1 MKAEKL
7 LFITGKLAEKSLN
20 KVLQEI
26 QDKNQANPK
35 TPTFK
40 YPRFEYKVEQIG
52 VSVAALMTPDLI
64 ARRLKS
70 SGDANKMIL
79 PGLCQGDLSALHR
92 QYGIPVERGPD
103 DLKDLPQYFGQI
115 GIAPDLS
122 QYSCQIFAEIVDAP
136 DLTVDEIVAKSN
148 KFKAQG
154 ANVIDL
160 GCLPGK
166 PFKHLADSIRALKS
180 AGFKVSVDSMNTDE
194 LLLAGKAGADYLLSL
209 TEKTLWI
216 ADAVEAAPVLVP
228 AKPGNLASLYR
239 AIEICLKKGK
249 PFYADAILD
258 PIHFGL
264 TDSIVRYH
272 KLRKKYPQINILMGV
287 GNLTE
292 LTDADTT
299 GINAVLFG
307 IISELNINAVLATSV
322 SAHAVNAIA
331 EADIARRMNYRAKQD
346 DRLPRG
352 YSNGLLGLHDRKPF
366 SYNATEIAEFAAQ
379 IKDPS
384 FRIMVSEDGVHVYNR
399 DGLLQAIDPFAFYPD
414 LKVENDASHSFY
426 LGVELA
432 RAQIA
437 YQLKKRYV
445 QDEELNWGVSNV
457 VPSKDDRKS
466 TDRKKHR
473 ETSLKEKQTKKL
485 DSRLRGDEK

>member
-1 MKAEKL
+1 MKKTDHL
-7 LFITGKLAEKSLN
+7 LFVTGKLAEKSLH
-20 KVLQEI
+20 KVLAEVTS
-26 QDKNQANPK
+26 NPK
-35 TPTFK
+35 TPAFK
-40 YPRFEYKVEQIG
+40 YRIEQIG

-70 SGDANKMIL
+70 AGNANKMIL
-79 PGLCQGDLSALHR
+79 PGLCQGDLSALRR
-92 QYGIPVERGPD
+92 QYGIPVERGPA

-115 GIAPDLS
+115 GANPDLS

-136 DLTVDEIVAKSN
+136 DLTVDEIITKAE
-148 KFKAQG
+148 KFKRQG

-166 PFKHLADSIRALKS
+166 PFLHLADSIKALKQAS
-180 AGFKVSVDSMNTDE
+180 FKVSVDSMNTDE
-194 LLLAGKAGADYLLSL
+194 LLLAGKSGADYLLSL
-209 TEKTLWI
+209 TEKNVWI
-216 ADAVEAAPVLVP
+216 ADKVAATPILIP
-228 AKPGNLASLYR
+228 AKPGNMASLYR
-239 AIEICLKKGK
+239 AIEICLKNNKL
-249 PFYADAILD
+249 FFADAILD

-264 TDSIVRYH
+264 TQSIVRYS

-299 GINAVLFG
+299 GINAILFG

-322 SAHAVNAIA
+322 SAHATNAIA
-331 EADIARRMNYRAKQD
+331 EADIARRVNYRAKQD

-366 SYNATEIAEFAAQ
+366 SYNHQEISDFAAQ

-384 FRIMVSEDGVHVYNR
+384 FRIQVSQDGVHVYNR
-399 DGLLQAIDPFAFYPD
+399 DGLLQAIDPFQFYAD
-414 LKVENDASHSFY
+414 LKVENDASHAFY

-437 YQLKKRYV
+437 WQLKKRYV
-445 QDEELNWGVSNV
+445 QDEELNWGVASMPAN
-457 VPSKDDRKS
+457 KEDRQS
-466 TDRKKHR
+466 HR
-473 ETSLKEKQTKKL
+473 EQSLMEKKRSKKVV
-485 DSRLRGDEK
+485 

>member
-1 MKAEKL
+1 MKKADNL
-7 LFITGKLAEKSLN
+7 LFVTGKLAEKSLH
-20 KVLQEI
+20 KVLQEVT
-26 QDKNQANPK
+26 ANPK
-35 TPTFK
+35 TPKFK
-40 YPRFEYKVEQIG
+40 YRVEQVG

-92 QYGIPVERGPD
+92 QYGIPVERGPE

-122 QYSCQIFAEIVDAP
+122 NYSCQIFAEIVDAP
-136 DLTVDEIVAKSN
+136 DLTVDEIVAKATR
-148 KFKAQG
+148 FVAQG

-166 PFKHLADSIRALKS
+166 PFLHLADSIKALKS
-180 AGFKVSVDSMNTDE
+180 AGFKVSVDSMNADE
-194 LLLAGKAGADYLLSL
+194 LLLAGKSGADYLLSL

-216 ADAVEAAPVLVP
+216 ADAVEAMPVLIP
-228 AKPGNLASLYR
+228 AKPGNMSSLYR
-239 AIEICLKKGK
+239 AIEICQKNNK
-249 PFYADAILD
+249 PFIADAILD

-272 KLRKKYPQINILMGV
+272 KLRKKYPKIQIMMGI

-299 GINAVLFG
+299 GINAILFG

-331 EADIARRMNYRAKQD
+331 EADIARRVNYRAKQD

-366 SYNATEIAEFAAQ
+366 SYNAAEIAEFAAQ

-384 FRIMVSEDGVHVYNR
+384 FRIMVSDAGVHVYNR
-399 DGLLQAIDPFAFYPD
+399 DGLLQELDPFAFYPN
-414 LKVENDASHSFY
+414 LGVENDASHAFY

-437 YQLKKRYV
+437 WQLKKRYV
-445 QDEELNWGVSNV
+445 QDEELNWGL
-457 VPSKDDRKS
+457 PDDGRQKTEDRKS
-466 TDRKKHR
+466 HR
-473 ETSLKEKQTKKL
+473 EASLKEKHAKKM
-485 DSRLRGDEK
+485 DSRLRAKDD

>member
-1 MKAEKL
+1 MIKNPNQPDNL
-7 LFITGKLAEKSLN
+7 LFVTGKLAEKSLY
-20 KVLQEI
+20 KVLQEV
-26 QDKNQANPK
+26 NSNPK
-35 TPTFK
+35 TPPFK
-40 YPRFEYKVEQIG
+40 YRVEQIG
-52 VSVAALMTPDLI
+52 VSVAALMTPALI
-64 ARRLKS
+64 ARRLKNT
-70 SGDANKMIL
+70 GNANKMIL
-79 PGLCQGDLSALHR
+79 PGLCQGDLSQLHR

-122 QYSCQIFAEIVDAP
+122 NYSCQIFAEIVDAP
-136 DLTVDEIVAKSN
+136 DLTVDEIVAKATR
-148 KFKAQG
+148 FVAQG

-160 GCLPGK
+160 GCLSGK
-166 PFKHLADSIRALKS
+166 PFLHLADTIKALKS
-180 AGFKVSVDSMNTDE
+180 ADFKVSVDSLNADE
-194 LLLAGKAGADYLLSL
+194 LLLAGKSGADYLLSL

-216 ADAVEAAPVLVP
+216 ADAVEAMPVLIP
-228 AKPGNLASLYR
+228 AKPGNMSSLYR
-239 AIEICLKKGK
+239 AIEICLKNNK
-249 PFYADAILD
+249 PFIADAILD

-272 KLRKKYPQINILMGV
+272 KLRKKYPQIQIMMGI

-299 GINAVLFG
+299 GINAILFG

-331 EADIARRMNYRAKQD
+331 EADIARRVNYRAKQD

-366 SYNATEIAEFAAQ
+366 SYNAAEIADFAAQ

-384 FRIMVSEDGVHVYNR
+384 FRIMVSEMGVYVYNR
-399 DGLLQAIDPFAFYPD
+399 NRLLQNIDPFAFYPN
-414 LKVENDASHSFY
+414 LGVENDASHAFY

-437 YQLKKRYV
+437 HQLKKRYV
-445 QDEELNWGVSNV
+445 QDEELNWGVASQGRGH
-457 VPSKDDRKS
+457 KTEDRKS
-466 TDRKKHR
+466 HR
-473 ETSLKEKQTKKL
+473 EASLKEKKSKKN
-485 DSRLRGDEK
+485 DF

>member
-1 MKAEKL
+1 MKGEKL
-7 LFITGKLAEKSLN
+7 LFVTGKLAEKSLN

-26 QDKNQANPK
+26 QANPPNNSK
-35 TPTFK
+35 PPTFK
-40 YPRFEYKVEQIG
+40 YRVEQIG

-79 PGLCQGDLSALHR
+79 PGLCQGDLSQLHR

-136 DLTVDEIVAKSN
+136 DLTVDEIVTKSN
-148 KFKAQG
+148 KFRAQG

-166 PFKHLADSIRALKS
+166 PFLHLADSIRALKS
-180 AGFKVSVDSMNTDE
+180 TGFKVSVDSMNADE
-194 LLLAGKAGADYLLSL
+194 LLLAGKVGADYLLSL

-216 ADAVEAAPVLVP
+216 ADAVEAVPVLVP
-228 AKPGNLASLYR
+228 TKPGNLASLNR

-272 KLRKKYPQINILMGV
+272 QLRKKYPQINILMGV

-299 GINAVLFG
+299 GINALLFG

-331 EADIARRMNYRAKQD
+331 EADIARRVVFRAKVD

-366 SYNATEIAEFAAQ
+366 SYNSTEVAEFAAQ

-414 LKVENDASHSFY
+414 LKVENDASHAFY

-445 QDEELNWGVSNV
+445 QDEELNWGVSKV
-457 VPSKDDRKS
+457 VLSKEDRKN
-466 TDRKKHR
+466 HR
-473 ETSLKEKQTKKL
+473 EASLKEKQVKK
-485 DSRLRGDEK
+485 RLSPLRTDEK

>member
-1 MKAEKL
+1 MPEKI
-7 LFITGKLAEKSLN
+7 LFVTGKLAEKSLN
-20 KVLQEI
+20 KVLQEV
-26 QDKNQANPK
+26 QANAKK
-35 TPTFK
+35 TPFK
-40 YPRFEYKVEQIG
+40 YRDFNYKVEQIG

-64 ARRLKS
+64 ARRLKNTYN
-70 SGDANKMIL
+70 ANKMIL

-92 QYGIPVERGPD
+92 QYGIPVERGPE

-122 QYSCQIFAEIVDAP
+122 NYSCQIFAEIVDAP
-136 DLTVDEIVAKSN
+136 DLSVDDIVKKAE
-148 KFKAQG
+148 KFKSQG

-166 PFKHLADSIRALKS
+166 PFLHLADSIKTLKQ

-216 ADAVEAAPVLVP
+216 ADAVQATPILVP
-228 AKPGNLASLYR
+228 SKPGNMTSLYR
-239 AIEICLKKGK
+239 TIEICLKNNK

-264 TDSIVRYH
+264 TESIVRYS

-299 GINAVLFG
+299 GINAILFG

-322 SAHAVNAIA
+322 SAHAVNAIT
-331 EADIARRMNYRAKQD
+331 EADIARRVNFRAKQD

-366 SYNATEIAEFAAQ
+366 SYNKQEISEFASQ

-384 FRIMVSEDGVHVYNR
+384 FRIMVSEDGVHVFNR
-399 DGLLQAIDPFAFYPD
+399 DGELLAVDPFTFYAD
-414 LKVENDASHSFY
+414 LKVENDASHAFY

-437 YQLKKRYV
+437 WQLKKRYV
-445 QDEELNWGVSNV
+445 QDEALNWGVASVAPNE
-457 VPSKDDRKS
+457 DDRKS
-466 TDRKKHR
+466 HR
-473 ETSLKEKQTKKL
+473 EASLKEKQTKQNQVKKM
-485 DSRLRGDEK
+485 DSRLRGNDG

>member
-1 MKAEKL
+1 MSEKL
-7 LFITGKLAEKSLN
+7 LFVTGKLAEKSLN
-20 KVLQEI
+20 KVLQEVT
-26 QDKNQANPK
+26 ANPK
-35 TPTFK
+35 TPKFK
-40 YPRFEYKVEQIG
+40 YRVEQIG

-70 SGDANKMIL
+70 AGNANKMIL
-79 PGLCQGDLSALHR
+79 PGLCQGDLSQLHR
-92 QYGIPVERGPD
+92 QYGIPVERGPE

-122 QYSCQIFAEIVDAP
+122 NYSCQIFAEIVDAP
-136 DLTVDEIVAKSN
+136 DLSVDEIIAKAI
-148 KFKAQG
+148 KYKAQG

-166 PFKHLADSIRALKS
+166 PFLHLADAIKALKQ

-194 LLLAGKAGADYLLSL
+194 LLLAGKVGADYLLSL

-239 AIEICLKKGK
+239 AIEICLKQGK

-264 TDSIVRYH
+264 TESIVRYS
-272 KLRKKYPQINILMGV
+272 KLRKKYPNINILMGV

-299 GINAVLFG
+299 GINAILFG

-331 EADIARRMNYRAKQD
+331 EADIARRVNYRAKQD

-366 SYNATEIAEFAAQ
+366 SYNAQEISEFAAQ

-399 DGLLQAIDPFAFYPD
+399 DGLLQAIDPFAFYAD
-414 LKVENDASHSFY
+414 LKVENDASHAFY

-437 YQLKKRYV
+437 WQLKKRYV
-445 QDEELNWGVSNV
+445 QDEELNWGISHELAQK
-457 VPSKDDRKS
+457 SDDRKS
-466 TDRKKHR
+466 HR
-473 ETSLKEKQTKKL
+473 EASLKEKSLKKMPTKLSK
-485 DSRLRGDEK
+485 K